1 MALFGAFL
9 IFGLHGGLINTNGKG
24 QKSKIYTK
32 RTMMPDAQRIDAAY
46 GIERSKLKFGK
57 LTFSGPSL
65 ARKNK

>member
-32 RTMMPDAQRIDAAY
+32 SKMMPAFRKIEAAY
-46 GIERSKLKFGK
+46 GFERSKIKCGK